1 MTSTTEN
8 PFAQMP
14 VYRKRLTLIGIYV
27 AALTTRF
34 ISTSS
39 FTILPMAALDI
50 GGFDIYPLASTVSG
64 LLSICAMPLY
74 GYLGSRNPLLKRPL
88 LLFSLLI
95 GAGVFFVEACAPNM
109 VVIICANFFYGVVS
123 ASIFVVAFSLI
134 RDMYDTKQAGIY
146 LGFIG
151 TVTSIGMLVGPALA
165 GLLIDGL
172 GWRFAY
178 HVCWPLLLLSVLL
191 IALGVK
197 ASRENIGIGA
207 STQAPKAFDLPGMAA
222 LVLFLLGL
230 TLALSLGSSY
240 IPFGSMGSDALIMLT
255 AASLLALILVV
266 RKKRVAAVIPSTVL
280 RDRNTVVLALC
291 NAFSTFST
299 MALTFFMPAYIINVL
314 HGSALQAGMATAI
327 YAILGVFICPFL
339 GRAIAKARTAR
350 PIFTLGTIVRVIISF
365 TLALILSP
373 QTPLWALYLLVLIAG
388 FYSAQQNV
396 TFSTAPQI
404 QIKPAIRFLSN
415 SVVQTAQN
423 LGSSVGLAVY
433 TMMMATWGIAEGL
446 PRALVLA
453 GVVAAIALVIGQFL
467 KKAED
472 EIRSE
477 V

>member
-1 MTSTTEN
+1 MTDIKEN
-8 PFAQMP
+8 PFVQASTR
-14 VYRKRLTLIGIYV
+14 RKLLTLIGIYV
-27 AALTTRF
+27 AALITRF

-39 FTILPMAALDI
+39 FTILPMAALDV
-50 GGFDIYPLASTVSG
+50 GGLDIYPLASTASG

-74 GYLGSRNPLLKRPL
+74 GYFGSRNPSLKRPL
-88 LLFSLLI
+88 LLFSLLV
-95 GAGVFFVEACAPNM
+95 GAVVFFVEACAPNM

-134 RDMYDTKQAGIY
+134 RDMYDAKQAGIY

-165 GLLIDGL
+165 GLLIDGF

-178 HVCWPLLLLSVLL
+178 HVCWPLLLLAVVF
-191 IALGVK
+191 IALGAK
-197 ASRENIGIGA
+197 GGRSEAQASA
-207 STQAPKAFDLPGMAA
+207 QAKTFDLPGLIA

-230 TLALSLGSSY
+230 TLSLSLGSSY
-240 IPFGSMGSDALIMLT
+240 IPFGSAGNDVLVMLA
-255 AASLLALILVV
+255 AASLLVLVLII
-266 RKKRVAAVIPSTVL
+266 RKKRAAAIIPSTVL

-291 NAFSTFST
+291 SALSTFST

-314 HGSALQAGMATAI
+314 HGSALQAGLGTAI

-350 PIFTLGTIVRVIISF
+350 PVFTIGTIVRVAVSF
-365 TLALILSP
+365 ILALILSA
-373 QTPLWALYLLVLIAG
+373 QTPVWVIYLMMFIAG

-404 QIKPAIRFLSN
+404 QIKSAIRFLSN

-423 LGSSVGLAVY
+423 LGSSVGLAIY

-446 PRALVLA
+446 PRVLILA
-453 GVVAAIALVIGQFL
+453 GVVAVVALAIGQFL
-467 KKAED
+467 RKVED
-472 EIRSE
+472 ESE
-477 V
+477 AEAH